1 MDETLR
7 QVGELLLRAIP
18 TVILFVILYASYR
31 LLVHNRLV
39 EVLSERRALTEGA
52 LERARADIAAV
63 EARTAEYERGI
74 REAKVALYK
83 AREGRRQKALEGRA
97 AAIAEA
103 RAAADGRVREAQ
115 AAIQNDVAQ
124 AKLTLQ
130 SEVEA
135 LATEIIRSILKPPT
149 VAQAPAGSRPS

>member
-18 TVILFVILYASYR
+18 TVILFVILYTSYR

-52 LERARADIAAV
+52 LERARADIAAA
-63 EARTAEYERGI
+63 EARTAEYERSI

-83 AREGRRQKALEGRA
+83 ARESRRQKALEARA

-103 RAAADGRVREAQ
+103 RAAADARIREAR

-124 AKLTLQ
+124 AKRTLQ
-130 SEVEA
+130 SEAES
-135 LATEIIRSILKPPT
+135 LAAAIIRSILKPAT
-149 VAQAPAGSRPS
+149 FAQAPAGIRQS

>member
-18 TVILFVILYASYR
+18 TVILFVILYVSYR

-52 LERARADIAAV
+52 LERARADIAAA
-63 EARTAEYERGI
+63 EARTAEYERSI

-83 AREGRRQKALEGRA
+83 ARESRRQKALEARA

-103 RAAADGRVREAQ
+103 RAAADARIREAR

-124 AKLTLQ
+124 AKRTLQ
-130 SEVEA
+130 SEAES
-135 LATEIIRSILKPPT
+135 LAAEIIRSILKPAT
-149 VAQAPAGSRPS
+149 FAQAPAGIRQS

>member
-18 TVILFVILYASYR
+18 TVILFVILYTSYR

-52 LERARADIAAV
+52 LDRARADIAAA
-63 EARTAEYERGI
+63 EARTAEYERSI

-83 AREGRRQKALEGRA
+83 ARESRRQKALEARA

-103 RAAADGRVREAQ
+103 RAAADARIREAA

-124 AKLTLQ
+124 AKRTLQ
-130 SEVEA
+130 SEAES
-135 LATEIIRSILKPPT
+135 LAAEIIRSILKPAT
-149 VAQAPAGSRPS
+149 FAQAPAGIRQS

>member
-18 TVILFVILYASYR
+18 TVILFVILYVSYR

-52 LERARADIAAV
+52 LERARADIAAA
-63 EARTAEYERGI
+63 EARTAEYERSI
-74 REAKVALYK
+74 REAKIALYK
-83 AREGRRQKALEGRA
+83 ARESRRQKALEARA

-103 RAAADGRVREAQ
+103 RAAADARIREAR

-124 AKLTLQ
+124 AKRTLQ
-130 SEVEA
+130 SEAES
-135 LATEIIRSILKPPT
+135 LAAEIIRSIMKPAT
-149 VAQAPAGSRPS
+149 FAQAPAGIRQS

>member
-1 MDETLR
+1 MEETLR

-18 TVILFVILYASYR
+18 TVILFVLLYISYR

-52 LERARADIAAV
+52 MERARADIAAA
-63 EARTAEYERGI
+63 EARTAEYERSI
-74 REAKVALYK
+74 REAKTALYK
-83 AREGRRQKALEGRA
+83 SREGRRQKAMEARA
-97 AAIAEA
+97 STLAEA
-103 RAAADGRVREAQ
+103 RAAADARVREAL

-130 SEVEA
+130 GEAEA
-135 LATEIIRSILKPPT
+135 LAAEIIRTILRPAT
-149 VAQAPAGSRPS
+149 VAQAPAGSRQS

>member
-18 TVILFVILYASYR
+18 TVILFVILYVSYR

-52 LERARADIAAV
+52 LERARADIAAA
-63 EARTAEYERGI
+63 EARTAEYERSI
-74 REAKVALYK
+74 REAKIVLYK
-83 AREGRRQKALEGRA
+83 ARESRRQKALEARA

-103 RAAADGRVREAQ
+103 RAAADARIREAR

-124 AKLTLQ
+124 AKRTLQ
-130 SEVEA
+130 SEAES
-135 LATEIIRSILKPPT
+135 LAAEIIRSILKPAT
-149 VAQAPAGSRPS
+149 FAQAPAGIRQS